1 MNHFDFGVIM
11 EWTPALLQGLG
22 ITILFTIGGLI
33 LGLLIGPVFAV
44 FSLSRYTV
52 LRIVSRIYI
61 DAIRGTPLLLQLFI
75 LYYALPALGLKLSA
89 PVAGILGLGINAGAY
104 LAEIFRAGIE
114 SVPRPHV
121 QAARSLGMSAW
132 QTMYRIELPQAVAL
146 VLPPMANEMISLV
159 KSTSLIS
166 TIAIDE
172 LLRSGQ
178 IAVSITFAPLE
189 IYMVVAI
196 LYLIVNLLLSGLVRW
211 LEYRS
216 GSARRSELKRTMQEV
231 GV

>member
-1 MNHFDFGVIM
+1 MESFDLSIVIT
-11 EWTPALLQGLG
+11 WFPALLFGLWV
-22 ITILFTIGGLI
+22 TILFTLGGLL
-33 LGLLIGPVFAV
+33 LGLVIGVPVAV
-44 FSLSRYTV
+44 LSLSRHQV
-52 LRIVSRIYI
+52 LRILARIYV

-75 LYYALPALGLKLSA
+75 LYYGLPAAGIKLSA

-121 QAARSLGMSAW
+121 QAARSLGMSAR
-132 QTMYRIELPQAVAL
+132 QTMIRIELPQAIAL

-189 IYMVVAI
+189 IYVVVGI
-196 LYLIVNLLLSGLVRW
+196 LYLVVNLLLSALVRY
-211 LEYRS
+211 LESRS
-216 GSARRSELKRTMQEV
+216 GSRSRNEARRSLQDV

>member
-1 MNHFDFGVIM
+1 MA
-11 EWTPALLQGLG
+11 ALL
-22 ITILFTIGGLI
+22 
-33 LGLLIGPVFAV
+33 LGLVIGVPVAV
-44 FSLSRYTV
+44 LSLSRYQILRV
-52 LRIVSRIYI
+52 LARIYV

-75 LYYALPALGLKLSA
+75 LYYGLPAAGVKLSA

-121 QAARSLGMSAW
+121 QAARSLGMSAR
-132 QTMYRIELPQAVAL
+132 QTLIRIELPQAIAL

-189 IYMVVAI
+189 IYVVVGI
-196 LYLIVNLLLSGLVRW
+196 LYLIVNLLLSALVRY
-211 LEYRS
+211 LESRS
-216 GSARRSELKRTMQEV
+216 GSRTRNEARRTLQDV

>member
-1 MNHFDFGVIM
+1 MESFDLSIVIT
-11 EWTPALLQGLG
+11 WLPALLFGLWV
-22 ITILFTIGGLI
+22 TVLFTIGGLV
-33 LGLLIGPVFAV
+33 LGLVIGIPVSVMA
-44 FSLSRYTV
+44 LSRYAV
-52 LRIVSRIYI
+52 LRILARVYV

-75 LYYALPALGLKLSA
+75 LYYGLPAAGIKLSA
-89 PVAGILGLGINAGAY
+89 PIAGILGLGINAGAY

-114 SVPRPHV
+114 AVPRPHV
-121 QAARSLGMSAW
+121 QAARSLGMSAR
-132 QTMYRIELPQAVAL
+132 QTLIRIELPQAIAL

-189 IYMVVAI
+189 IYVVVGI
-196 LYLIVNLLLSGLVRW
+196 LYLVVNLLLSGLVRY
-211 LEYRS
+211 LEARS
-216 GSARRSELKRTMQEV
+216 GSRSRNEARRTLQDV

>member
-1 MNHFDFGVIM
+1 MESFDLSIVIT
-11 EWTPALLQGLG
+11 WFPALLFGLWV
-22 ITILFTIGGLI
+22 TILFTLGGLL
-33 LGLLIGPVFAV
+33 LGLAIGVPVAV
-44 FSLSRYTV
+44 LSLSRHQV
-52 LRIVSRIYI
+52 LRILARIYV

-75 LYYALPALGLKLSA
+75 LYYGLPAAGIKLSA

-121 QAARSLGMSAW
+121 QAARSLGMSAR
-132 QTMYRIELPQAVAL
+132 QTMIRIELPQAIAL

-189 IYMVVAI
+189 IYVVVGI
-196 LYLIVNLLLSGLVRW
+196 LYLVVNLLLSALVRY
-211 LEYRS
+211 LESRS
-216 GSARRSELKRTMQEV
+216 GSRSRNEARRSLQDV